1 MTQNIHILRQPHCK
15 TKAETDVTFKD
26 EASSNILLSIC
37 LHAIYFFLSL
47 VLDLMQFW
55 ELISDEH
62 GISPDGH
69 YTGKTPNQLDRLNVY
84 FNETVGKWCVST
96 GYISSHKESYHPY
109 TWFPSARKDLW
120 EKGFYFKLLNTGM
133 QLLDYRIKDLVLIKC
148 FDLILAVCSRAKL
161 LVKSSL
167 RR

>member
-1 MTQNIHILRQPHCK
+1 MKMVYFSNQWPTIYISYDNHIAKQKLKQMWRSR
-15 TKAETDVTFKD
+15 TKRAQTYCY
-26 EASSNILLSIC
+26 LSIC

-96 GYISSHKESYHPY
+96 GYISPHKERAIIPTHG
-109 TWFPSARKDLW
+109 FLQLEKIF
-120 EKGFYFKLLNTGM
+120 EKKGFTLN
-133 QLLDYRIKDLVLIKC
+133 YLIQ
-148 FDLILAVCSRAKL
+148 ACSC
-161 LVKSSL
+161 
-167 RR
+167 

>member
-1 MTQNIHILRQPHCK
+1 MTHNIHILRQPHCK
-15 TKAETDVTFKD
+15 TKAETYVTFKD

-96 GYISSHKESYHPY
+96 GYISPHKERAIIPTHG
-109 TWFPSARKDLW
+109 FLQLEKIF
-120 EKGFYFKLLNTGM
+120 EKKGFTLN
-133 QLLDYRIKDLVLIKC
+133 YLIQ
-148 FDLILAVCSRAKL
+148 ACSC
-161 LVKSSL
+161 
-167 RR
+167 